1 MILDITSFHP
11 DPCLACGS
19 CTSIFTSGK
28 VLCSV
33 CSAGSSSLHRWA
45 GNSNRTW
52 MDQARA
58 SFIQFHHVSTRLPPI
73 YGEIGDG
80 SFLFYHVLPT
90 LLEFYLTILLLPM
103 SSRSLKSYA
112 PQAGLHLS
120 HPFRDIASAHSFTR
134 DTLLPG
140 DGRVACRQIAQDQS
154 PGLAVCSIAKNGQ
167 HVNWHELA
175 GKP

>member
-73 YGEIGDG
+73 YGEIGEG

-112 PQAGLHLS
+112 PPSWACTCLIPSATSPAPTGSPVTLS
-120 HPFRDIASAHSFTR
+120 SRAMAA
-134 DTLLPG
+134 L
-140 DGRVACRQIAQDQS
+140 RVAKS
-154 PGLAVCSIAKNGQ
+154 PRINLKALLCFQLQKMANM
-167 HVNWHELA
+167 
-175 GKP
+175 